1 MTALDRDQLLRLER
15 ALSNRC
21 FVLPAIYV
29 FQTRPVADKNEN
41 NHFIFGR
48 LWIVLKQ

>member
-1 MTALDRDQLLRLER
+1 MTALDRDQLLRLE
-15 ALSNRC
+15 LSNRC

-29 FQTRPVADKNEN
+29 FQTKPVADKNEN
-41 NHFIFGR
+41 NPFIFGR